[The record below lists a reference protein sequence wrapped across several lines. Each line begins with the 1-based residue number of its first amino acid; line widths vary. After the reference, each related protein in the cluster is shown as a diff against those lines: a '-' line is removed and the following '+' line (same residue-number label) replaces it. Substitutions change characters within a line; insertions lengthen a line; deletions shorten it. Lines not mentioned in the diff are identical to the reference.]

1 MDLGLGGKVAVVLPQ
16 MRARRWGEMGFLV
29 AFLCWPKAAFVTGE
43 TIRIDG
49 GYTKSLF

>member
-1 MDLGLGGKVAVVLPQ
+1 MLPVC
-16 MRARRWGEMGFLV
+16 RWGQPQEMGYLV
-29 AFLCWPKAAFVTGE
+29 AFLCSQKAAFITGE

>member
-1 MDLGLGGKVAVVLPQ
+1 MGAPVAHLCSQ
-16 MRARRWGEMGFLV
+16 QATFL
-29 AFLCWPKAAFVTGE
+29 TGE